1 MLKGMWKSSARVKSQ
16 RVAAVLK
23 RINQDVVCC
32 VELWREGGEGGCNSG
47 FVAIQHSYNNV
58 DVICI
63 KSTICI
69 GYTCRTYRDKT
80 FSDHI

>member
-1 MLKGMWKSSARVKSQ
+1 MSSAVWNYGGKGERVG
-16 RVAAVLK
+16 VIV
-23 RINQDVVCC
+23 
-32 VELWREGGEGGCNSG
+32 G

-69 GYTCRTYRDKT
+69 GYTCRTYRDKK
-80 FSDHI
+80 FSDHMYFVSE